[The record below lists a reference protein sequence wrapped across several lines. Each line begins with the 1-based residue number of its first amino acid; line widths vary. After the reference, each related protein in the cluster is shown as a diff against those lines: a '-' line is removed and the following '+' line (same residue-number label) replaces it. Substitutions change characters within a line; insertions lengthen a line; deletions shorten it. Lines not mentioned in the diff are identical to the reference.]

1 MSAFGGEA
9 DMRCRLAL
17 MACAAIDHKTY
28 IGVSRFSVGG
38 TTTSWRQELSGIIAQ
53 CLNLE
58 HEIHHSVSKLCI
70 LGFEPLNWSLI
81 AEFGDMSIR
90 TASWSPSMLASQ
102 LQAQHI
108 LYPV

>member
-1 MSAFGGEA
+1 
-9 DMRCRLAL
+9 
-17 MACAAIDHKTY
+17 
-28 IGVSRFSVGG
+28 
-38 TTTSWRQELSGIIAQ
+38 
-53 CLNLE
+53 LNLE

-70 LGFEPLNWSLI
+70 LGFEPLKWSRI

-90 TASWSPSMLASQ
+90 TASWSPSMLTSR

>member
-1 MSAFGGEA
+1 LPGSSHRRHNA
-9 DMRCRLAL
+9 RCR
-17 MACAAIDHKTY
+17 
-28 IGVSRFSVGG
+28 
-38 TTTSWRQELSGIIAQ
+38 ELSGTIAQ
-53 CLNLE
+53 RLNLE

-70 LGFEPLNWSLI
+70 FRFEPLNWSLI

>member
-1 MSAFGGEA
+1 MTGCPSETHPA
-9 DMRCRLAL
+9 
-17 MACAAIDHKTY
+17 Y
-28 IGVSRFSVGG
+28 IHMMHPRRGQSVIIENWPG
-38 TTTSWRQELSGIIAQ
+38 WRQELVGTIAQ
-53 CLNLE
+53 RLNLE

-108 LYPV
+108 LYSV